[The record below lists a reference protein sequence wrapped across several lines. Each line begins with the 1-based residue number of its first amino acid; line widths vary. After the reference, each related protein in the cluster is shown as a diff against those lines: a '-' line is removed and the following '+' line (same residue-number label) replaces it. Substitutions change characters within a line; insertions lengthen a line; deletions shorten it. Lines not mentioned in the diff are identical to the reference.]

1 MQRRSLFCVFL
12 LTTYCLLYSIAA
24 QAQVNDSTKK
34 ASATDSLKTVSDTTH
49 PSVTDSI
56 KATTDTTHPLS
67 VDPELLI
74 LTNPKTPPREYTIAG
89 IKIAGTKYLDES
101 LLTSISGLTVG
112 DKVTIPGGDNFS
124 KAIMNLW
131 KQNLFANVAVYFT
144 KLVGN
149 SVYVEIDVTERPR
162 LGNFYFKG
170 TGVKKGDADDLT
182 TKTGLIKGR
191 VITENM
197 KRSAIQAIKKFYAEK
212 GYQDAKVRTTEVRD
226 PVVQNSE
233 ILTFYIDKGPKVR
246 IYQIDFFGNQA
257 VRETKLKKE
266 LKDTK
271 ETSRLTIFPPSNQTP
286 YGPHDSVTL
295 KEYLTN
301 WGFLSYHASK
311 EFLDPYFRFKLF
323 SAAKFNAAKYEDDKQ
338 KVVAYYN
345 SQGYRDAQIVKD
357 TTYMDTTHPDRG
369 QMDIVI
375 KVDEGQKYY
384 FGNVSWKGNT
394 KYSDSILSLIMGVHK
409 GDVYNLDILN
419 KKLGKQMS
427 AEGGDINSL
436 YTDDGYLFFHAD
448 AVETAVYNDT
458 IDFEIRM
465 VEGPQATIRN
475 VTIAGND
482 KTNEYVIRRE
492 LFTIPGDKFSR
503 QELIRSTRQI
513 ANLGFFNQ
521 EKINP
526 GINPNPDDGTVD
538 INWTVEEKSGNQLE
552 LSAGWGGGIG
562 LTGTVGITFA
572 NFSIR
577 NIFHKEAWQPLP
589 EGDGQK
595 LSLRIQS
602 NGKAY
607 QSYNF
612 SFTEPWLGGKKRNS
626 MTVSLYRS
634 IFRTGGYNFHTN
646 TYAFSDSNSL
656 KNFGITVAMGKQLK
670 WPDDFFTLTYSVNY
684 TQYDL
689 NNYALFTSA
698 FRNGRSTN
706 FSFKLALSR
715 YNLDQPIY
723 PRNGSSQLLSVQ
735 FTPPYSL
742 IDKGITQADSYKL
755 PEYHKW
761 RFTSDWYLPI
771 GDAMGADKSR
781 QFVLK
786 VSAKYGFMGR
796 YNGGLNF
803 SPFERFQVGDAGLTN
818 NFGLLGYDIISQRGY
833 PVYQNSNPKVN
844 PDQQQATQF
853 FTMFNKYTLELRYPF
868 TTSPSSTIYGLTFFE
883 AANGWYDY
891 KTYNPFELRRSVG
904 LGMRFFLPM
913 FGLLGFDYGVGLDR
927 LNGSSLSG
935 ATRFTFML
943 GYEPD

>member
-1 MQRRSLFCVFL
+1 MLRRSLICVFL
-12 LTTYCLLYSIAA
+12 LTICCCLLNSITA
-24 QAQVNDSTKK
+24 QAQVADSAKK
-34 ASATDSLKTVSDTTH
+34 ALINDSLKAKADTSRPDTTH
-49 PSVTDSI
+49 PT
-56 KATTDTTHPLS
+56 S
-67 VDPELLI
+67 VDPELIALASG
-74 LTNPKTPPREYTIAG
+74 KTPPREYTIAG
-89 IKIAGTKYLDES
+89 IKISGTKYLDES

-124 KAIMNLW
+124 KAIQNLW
-131 KQNLFANVAVYFT
+131 KQRLFANIAVYFT
-144 KLVGN
+144 RLVGN
-149 SVYVEIDVTERPR
+149 SVYVEIEVTERPR
-162 LGNFYFKG
+162 LSNFYFKG
-170 TGVKKGDADDLT
+170 PGVKKGESDDLA

-191 VITENM
+191 VVTEDM
-197 KRSAIQAIKKFYAEK
+197 KRTATQAIQKYYADK
-212 GYQDAKVRTTEVRD
+212 GFQDAHVRTTETRD
-226 PVVQNSE
+226 PAVQNSE
-233 ILTFYIDKGPKVR
+233 VLTFLIDKGPKVR
-246 IYQIDFFGNQA
+246 IYQINFFGNQA
-257 VRETKLKKE
+257 VREAKLKKQ

-271 ETSRLTIFPPSNQTP
+271 ELSRITLFPPGNMTP

-295 KEYLTN
+295 KQYLSH
-301 WGFLSYHASK
+301 WGFLSFTSTK
-311 EFLDPYFRFKLF
+311 EFLDPYFRFKMF
-323 SAAKFNAAKYEDDKQ
+323 SSAKFNATKFEDDKQ
-338 KVVAYYN
+338 KVVTYYN
-345 SQGYRDAQIVKD
+345 SQGYRDAQIVAD
-357 TTYMDTTHPDRG
+357 TEYVDTGRQGKGH
-369 QMDIVI
+369 MNIAV

-384 FGNVSWKGNT
+384 FGNITWKGNT
-394 KYSDSILSLIMGVHK
+394 KYSDSVLSLILGIHK
-409 GDVYNLDILN
+409 GDVYNVDILN

-427 AEGGDINSL
+427 PEGGDISGL
-436 YTDDGYLFFHAD
+436 YMDDGYLFFHVD
-448 AVETAVYNDT
+448 PVETAVYNDT

-465 VEGPQATIRN
+465 VEGPQATIKN
-475 VTIAGND
+475 VTISGND
-482 KTNEYVIRRE
+482 KTNEYVVRRE

-503 QELIRSTRQI
+503 SELIRSQRQI

-526 GINPNPDDGTVD
+526 GVVPNQDDGTVD
-538 INWTVEEKSGNQLE
+538 INWGVEEKSGNQLE

-572 NFSIR
+572 NFSIK
-577 NIFHKEAWQPLP
+577 NIFHKDAWQPLP

-626 MTVSLYRS
+626 LTLSLYRS
-634 IFRTGGYNFHTN
+634 VFRTGGYNFRTN
-646 TYAFSDSNSL
+646 TYSFSDSNSL
-656 KNFGITVAMGKQLK
+656 KNFGVTIALGKQLK
-670 WPDDFFTLTYSVNY
+670 WPDDYFTLTYSVNY
-684 TQYDL
+684 TRYNL
-689 NNYALFTSA
+689 HNYPLFTPA
-698 FRNGRSTN
+698 FRNGYSTN

-723 PRNGSSQLLSVQ
+723 PRSGSSQLLSLQ

-742 IDKGITQADSYKL
+742 IDKGITQEYSFKL
-755 PEYHKW
+755 PEYFKW

-771 GDAMGADKSR
+771 GEAMGADKSR
-781 QFVLK
+781 QFVMK
-786 VSAKYGFMGR
+786 ISAKYGFIGR
-796 YNGGLNF
+796 YNPALGF
-803 SPFERFQVGDAGLTN
+803 SPFERFQLGDAGLTN
-818 NFGLLGYDIISQRGY
+818 NFGLLGYDIVSQRGY

-844 PDQQQATQF
+844 PDQQQATEF
-853 FTMFNKYTLELRYPF
+853 FTLFNKYTVELRYPF
-868 TTSPSSTIYGLTFFE
+868 TTNPSSTIYGLAFFE

-927 LNGSSLSG
+927 INNGSLRD